1 MASGSEYTAQG
12 LRNDDALA
20 LQRNSRVALSYQ
32 QVNPLT
38 FAEPTSPHIIS
49 ADEGTPLPPPRS
61 PPGCASWSRWP
72 TGCWWKGLGAGLR
85 RCPKP

>member
-20 LQRNSRVALSYQ
+20 LQRNSRVALSYE

-38 FAEPTSPHIIS
+38 FADPLRRILS
-49 ADEGTPLPPPRS
+49 APMRGVPLPLPRS
-61 PPGCASWSRWP
+61 PPGCASWKPLADW
-72 TGCWWKGLGAGLR
+72 LLVEGAGGWFYAAV
-85 RCPKP
+85 